1 MVVTETEVQ
10 TETQLLSA
18 RQMAQFVIDG
28 FLEFDD
34 IIPQDLVEAVYA
46 DELKAVD
53 ESGLKT
59 QFRWHITDNPHGFY
73 EFSEAVREVH
83 ALPAVKAVLQSLL
96 GPRHQANHSAL
107 HATPPLLKQAQNWH
121 VDAGGRRQVRLPKID
136 PYSFDIL
143 TAFFA
148 HDTPHE
154 MGPTLI
160 LPGSHM
166 RSVLG
171 PDVGRYKNIVGQ
183 RRLSGKAGRIVFFH
197 EAMWHCAQ
205 PNATEQWRFMFKIR
219 YNPQVPQRKQFDTD
233 GWDSP
238 EIRRFF
244 RVNKGTH
251 NLSGEAGR
259 GGMGASRL
267 VALPVRGRRACRSQR
282 HPRSRRLRLDGPP
295 LAGGFPRLQ
304 NAVPKKRSQTAI
316 HSRLDPVE
324 GGSRTAPT
332 ASHLYL
338 CRRDDGRIHSWPSK
352 TGAH

>member
-10 TETQLLSA
+10 TETRLLSA

-34 IIPQDLVEAVYA
+34 IIPQELVDAVYA

-53 ESGLKT
+53 EFGLKK
-59 QFRWHITDNPHGFY
+59 QFAWHITDNPHGFY

-83 ALPAVKAVLQSLL
+83 NLPAVKAVLQSLL

-107 HATPPLLKQAQNWH
+107 HATPPLRKEAQNWH

-148 HDTPHE
+148 HDTPDE

-171 PDVGRYKNIVGQ
+171 PDLGRYKNIEGQ

-219 YNPQVPQRKQFDTD
+219 YNPQVAQRGQFDTE

-244 RVNKGTH
+244 RVNKSTH
-251 NLSGEAGR
+251 NLSGEAD
-259 GGMGASRL
+259 A
-267 VALPVRGRRACRSQR
+267 VAWARADWWR
-282 HPRSRRLRLDGPP
+282 
-295 LAGGFPRLQ
+295 
-304 NAVPKKRSQTAI
+304 
-316 HSRLDPVE
+316 
-324 GGSRTAPT
+324 
-332 ASHLYL
+332 YL
-338 CRRDDGRIHSWPSK
+338 CGADELVDPSG
-352 TGAH
+352 TNAHGDYA